1 MVPNSIPKMPER
13 VNVNGTLFL
22 HVGKAGGGTIMEHVR
37 DLGFQMLKAHPH
49 PIPHNPEIHTYLMN
63 LRDPVDRFVSNFYWV
78 GLISCYPLS
87 NNETRIF
94 ETELR
99 KPMLEPHL
107 YCRNSKQDRHANNTM
122 VMVHDL
128 YKGDAEKL
136 MNDMCNFD
144 DKGAREQALESI
156 RLLLHSKYSISYW
169 LTSLGDG
176 ITKDPMQRNSN
187 SNTSADDSSRNGTS
201 KAATLVGIIL
211 EAGFNF
217 KKQIEDAL
225 VFALDQ
231 NQKEGSVAIESAAV
245 SHTERNA
252 SAIIRGAAIALE
264 RKEQRQTEKKR
275 SVLHT
280 HSSHVSKRVAFPPF
294 LERMQAHQKQN
305 ISDEAACCLA
315 STIYREDYTKWL
327 VLVTV
332 EEGNNTGPT
341 TWTTPLGEL
350 VCHGPSAGTCKEAL
364 VAISQRHSRRRCD
377 NDVVP
382 KQQQVLY
389 DNKNSNSNNDNDIDV
404 EAVTVVKKAVM
415 FYAEEESYTTNNS
428 SNTIV
433 LNWMIWICWFT
444 AIAFG
449 LLVYRNRQRRRR

>member
-1 MVPNSIPKMPER
+1 MMPER

-22 HVGKAGGGTIMEHVR
+22 HVGKAGGRTIKDHVR
-37 DLGFQMLKAHPH
+37 DLGFEMLHAHPH
-49 PIPHNPEIHTYLMN
+49 PIPHNPQIHTYLIN
-63 LRDPVDRFVSNFYWV
+63 LREPIDRFVSNFYWV
-78 GLISCYPLS
+78 GLISCYPLG

-94 ETELR
+94 ETDVR
-99 KPMLEPHL
+99 KSMLEPHI
-107 YCRNSKQDRHANNTM
+107 YCRNSKQHRHWNQTM

-128 YKGDAEKL
+128 YEGDAEKL
-136 MNDMCNFD
+136 MNGMCNFD
-144 DKGAREQALESI
+144 DKGAREQALEGI
-156 RLLLHSKYSISYW
+156 RLLLHSKHSISDW

-252 SAIIRGAAIALE
+252 SAIIRGAAIALK
-264 RKEQRQTEKKR
+264 RKEQKQTKTKR

-350 VCHGPSAGTCKEAL
+350 VCHGPSEGTCKEAL
-364 VAISQRHSRRRCD
+364 VAIAQRHSRRRCD
-377 NDVVP
+377 NNDVVQ

-389 DNKNSNSNNDNDIDV
+389 DNKNSNSNSNSNNNDIDV
-404 EAVTVVKKAVM
+404 EAVTVVEKAVM
-415 FYAEEESYTTNNS
+415 FYAEEELYTTNNS
-428 SNTIV
+428 SNTMEFH
-433 LNWMIWICWFT
+433 WMIIWICWYT
-444 AIAFG
+444 VIAFG
-449 LLVYRNRQRRRR
+449 LLVYRNRRRRRR